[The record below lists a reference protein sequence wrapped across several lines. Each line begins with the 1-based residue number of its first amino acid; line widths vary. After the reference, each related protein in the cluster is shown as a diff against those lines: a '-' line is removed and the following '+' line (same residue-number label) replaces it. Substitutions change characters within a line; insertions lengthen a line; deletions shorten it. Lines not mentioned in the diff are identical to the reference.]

1 MTRPIRATMAG
12 AEGGSVTV
20 WPPNDCPGATVSR
33 LVPSASICAT
43 SWARLEPETP
53 STATMVAMPSAT
65 PTADSAARAGL
76 LTRPRTASG
85 QRSAGRSRLTGHGAE
100 RAIILPHCRA
110 HAPVAQPDHP
120 ARGPRYLRI
129 VGDHED
135 RRAPPVQL

>member
-1 MTRPIRATMAG
+1 MTGPIRATMAG

-85 QRSAGRSRLTGHGAE
+85 QVSAGRSAAHRQACWAE
-100 RAIILPHCRA
+100 RAIIAAPLSCSTQ
-110 HAPVAQPDHP
+110 PVAQPDHP
-120 ARGPRYLRI
+120 AARPGLSP
-129 VGDHED
+129 GCG
-135 RRAPPVQL
+135 